1 MQMSYTRGQ
10 LNLTNFVPFRCP
22 LLPRISGRIGV
33 LRSDTV
39 SDPTLIP
46 FEFAYRLG
54 DLTAW

>member
-1 MQMSYTRGQ
+1 MQMSYTRRR
-10 LNLTNFVPFRCP
+10 LELTNIVPLRCP
-22 LLPRISGRIGV
+22 FLPRNWGRGGV

-39 SDPTLIP
+39 SVPTLIP